1 MKKFNKK
8 IIYGSIII
16 LLIGLAGLGIYL
28 KQVSDYQHKVSELS
42 IQNISLQSIKDGV
55 YKGECDVHFI
65 KAAVEVTIKDGKY
78 AQIILVEHKNDRG
91 KAAEVIIDEIMA
103 QQSLDVDIVSG
114 ATNSSKVILKAIE
127 TALIS
132 EIK

>member
-1 MKKFNKK
+1 MKKLNKK

-78 AQIILVEHKNDRG
+78 VQIILVEHKNDRG
-91 KAAEVIIDEIMA
+91 KAAEVIIDEVMA
-103 QQSLDVDIVSG
+103 QQSLNVDIVSG

>member
-1 MKKFNKK
+1 MKKLNKK
-8 IIYGSIII
+8 IIYASIII

-78 AQIILVEHKNDRG
+78 VQIILVEHKNDRG
-91 KAAEVIIDEIMA
+91 KAAEVIIDEVMA
-103 QQSLDVDIVSG
+103 QQSLNVDIVSG

>member
-8 IIYGSIII
+8 MIYAGIVI
-16 LLIGLAGLGIYL
+16 LLIGLTGLGIYL

-42 IQNISLQSIKDGV
+42 IQNVPLQSIKDGI
-55 YKGECDVHFI
+55 YNGECDVNFI

-78 AQIILVEHKNDRG
+78 ARIILVEHKNDRG
-91 KAAEVIIDEIMA
+91 QAAETIIDEVMT
-103 QQSLDVDIVSG
+103 QQSLKVDTVSG

-127 TALIS
+127 TALTNES
-132 EIK
+132 K